1 MRNVQQPA
9 MRGAS
14 PEARDAP
21 FAGEPNDL
29 RLRVAW
35 HDLARPEKPP
45 SRRDV
50 CDDGA
55 VSTSL
60 PRLGGPVVGGNGV
73 PTVRATSFDLT
84 PLGRQEKWEES
95 SGGWPRTE
103 GHFAV
108 IQKDE
113 PDEHA

>member
-1 MRNVQQPA
+1 

-29 RLRVAW
+29 HLRVAW

-60 PRLGGPVVGGNGV
+60 PRFGGPVVGGNGV

-84 PLGRQEKWEES
+84 PLGYVQEEFIV
-95 SGGWPRTE
+95 SGQASAFDVVGTA
-103 GHFAV
+103 G
-108 IQKDE
+108 
-113 PDEHA
+113 